1 MIKRAQNKKD
11 KGAVLLTALL
21 LMSIMSALAVAM
33 LDEIRTA
40 ILRAGNIQAYAQ
52 ADWYVKAAEEFAQSY
67 IEENYLVLG
76 PTEKNAALLVP
87 LVSALPISETGI
99 MTLSVYDGT
108 QCLPLSSLRNSGA
121 EDDDRPA
128 GNSAVF
134 KRLLTNAG
142 VTELDAA
149 SLTSAVIDW
158 QDDDQQMLPGGAEDY
173 TYLGLT
179 PPYRTPN
186 APMVSVAELR
196 AVRGMDEDILTAIL
210 PFICTGDPDRTGQV
224 NINTLSNWQVPL
236 LSAMLGEGE
245 DQLASQILQARPG
258 EGFTD
263 LKADLEAANVDATKV
278 NFDSFATEP
287 QYLWIEVDID
297 NAGASRT
304 VLLEFKIDSGSLTR
318 TYRHYGTEGRR
329 PANSLGDEETEQDQ
343 Q

>member
-1 MIKRAQNKKD
+1 MIRRTHHKAD

-76 PTEKNAALLVP
+76 PAEKNAALRVP
-87 LVSALPISETGI
+87 LISALPISETGI

-108 QCLPLSSLRNSGA
+108 QCLPLSSLRNSGG

-128 GNSAVF
+128 GNSDIF

-158 QDDDQQMLPGGAEDY
+158 QDDDQQLLPGGAEDY

-186 APMVSVAELR
+186 SPMVSVAELR
-196 AVRGMDEDILTAIL
+196 AVRGMDEDILTAIS
-210 PFICTGDPDRTGQV
+210 PFICTGDPERGAQV
-224 NINTLSNWQVPL
+224 NINTLANWQVPL

-263 LKADLEAANVDATKV
+263 LKQDLAAASVDATKV
-278 NFDSFATEP
+278 NFASFVTEP
-287 QYLWIEVDID
+287 QYLWIEVDLD

-304 VLLEFKIDSGSLTR
+304 VLLEFKIDSGSLSR

-329 PANSLGDEETEQDQ
+329 PTISLDENETRQDQ